1 MTETSATKPPQ
12 LRAARARKQ
21 SIIKFVI
28 LFVTLAFLFVPLL
41 AMLIFTL
48 RHPLSGR
55 WSAAPWIAIFT
66 GNGESLGAD
75 LTVLWQGIGTSL
87 ALSAVTVVI
96 MLVLL
101 VPTMVIV
108 HIRSKVLERA
118 IEWVAT
124 LPLTI
129 PAIVLVVGLGPIY
142 RWLSADVLST
152 NPIWLCFAYVIL
164 VMPFAFRAIAVGLN
178 SIDVKTLVEA
188 SRSLGAS
195 WPKVFFKVIIPNLWQ
210 SILSASF
217 ISIAVVL
224 GEYTVASLLGRM
236 NLQVALYQLGQSNSQ
251 ISTAMSLLALLF
263 GAVLLVAL
271 DLISDAMRKSR
282 KVSNLMN
289 SNSIF
294 TRRHAGADAAAS
306 VSAPATTSAAAEDAF
321 KNDPTATLEGVRG
334 KDVTK
339 AAKALLKDSVKRGG
353 GSIQMRDVVKIYPG
367 STVHALDDF
376 NLDIKPGEMVVLL
389 GGSGCGKSTALRSLA
404 GLEDIQG
411 GRIMVGGQD
420 VTGVPVNKRE
430 MAMVFQAYSLFPHMT
445 ALENVEF
452 GLEVRG
458 MGKAERRKI
467 AMEQLELV
475 GLADQAKKY
484 TQQMSGGQQQRV
496 ALARALAVKPRV
508 LLLDEPLSALDA
520 KVRVQLRDQIRRIQ
534 LTTGTTTVFVT
545 HDQEEALAVADRIG
559 VMNKG
564 KIEQIAA
571 PQNLYQ
577 RPATEYVATFIGL
590 TNRLPGA
597 SNGDEAVVFGQ
608 RVPLLAGSAKGDSV
622 AVLVRPEN
630 LTLALAG
637 SSDSHVG
644 ERARVEVIHFL
655 GSLVRVDTVITS
667 GEYQRWNKGE
677 QLKATVQLP
686 ASELPAGL
694 AVGDDVIVTPRPVAA
709 LAC

>member
-1 MTETSATKPPQ
+1 
-12 LRAARARKQ
+12 
-21 SIIKFVI
+21 
-28 LFVTLAFLFVPLL
+28 
-41 AMLIFTL
+41 
-48 RHPLSGR
+48 
-55 WSAAPWIAIFT
+55 
-66 GNGESLGAD
+66 
-75 LTVLWQGIGTSL
+75 
-87 ALSAVTVVI
+87 
-96 MLVLL
+96 
-101 VPTMVIV
+101 
-108 HIRSKVLERA
+108 
-118 IEWVAT
+118 
-124 LPLTI
+124 
-129 PAIVLVVGLGPIY
+129 
-142 RWLSADVLST
+142 
-152 NPIWLCFAYVIL
+152 
-164 VMPFAFRAIAVGLN
+164 
-178 SIDVKTLVEA
+178 
-188 SRSLGAS
+188 
-195 WPKVFFKVIIPNLWQ
+195 
-210 SILSASF
+210 
-217 ISIAVVL
+217 
-224 GEYTVASLLGRM
+224 
-236 NLQVALYQLGQSNSQ
+236 
-251 ISTAMSLLALLF
+251 
-263 GAVLLVAL
+263 
-271 DLISDAMRKSR
+271 
-282 KVSNLMN
+282 MN

-577 RPATEYVATFIGL
+577 RPAEPVPAPRHRVRGHVHWTHQPPARRIQWRRGRGL
-590 TNRLPGA
+590 RPARAAARRLRQGRFR
-597 SNGDEAVVFGQ
+597 G
-608 RVPLLAGSAKGDSV
+608 
-622 AVLVRPEN
+622 
-630 LTLALAG
+630 
-637 SSDSHVG
+637 
-644 ERARVEVIHFL
+644 RARAP
-655 GSLVRVDTVITS
+655 
-667 GEYQRWNKGE
+667 GE
-677 QLKATVQLP
+677 P
-686 ASELPAGL
+686 DAGL
-694 AVGDDVIVTPRPVAA
+694 GRQQRFARRRTRPRGGHSLPWLLGARGYGHHLRRIPALEQGRTAQGHRAA
-709 LAC
+709 ARQRAAGRSGGGR

>member
-520 KVRVQLRDQIRRIQ
+520 KVRVQLRDQIRRI
-534 LTTGTTTVFVT
+534 
-545 HDQEEALAVADRIG
+545 
-559 VMNKG
+559 NSPP
-564 KIEQIAA
+564 A
-571 PQNLYQ
+571 P
-577 RPATEYVATFIGL
+577 P
-590 TNRLPGA
+590 P
-597 SNGDEAVVFGQ
+597 
-608 RVPLLAGSAKGDSV
+608 
-622 AVLVRPEN
+622 
-630 LTLALAG
+630 
-637 SSDSHVG
+637 SS
-644 ERARVEVIHFL
+644 
-655 GSLVRVDTVITS
+655 
-667 GEYQRWNKGE
+667 
-677 QLKATVQLP
+677 
-686 ASELPAGL
+686 
-694 AVGDDVIVTPRPVAA
+694 
-709 LAC
+709 

>member
-1 MTETSATKPPQ
+1 MTAAIAPIASNGPAAAKAAGPSATPASPLSSAMAKHRQKLGTLATTLPFFAYTACFLLAPTVIVIVGAFQDRSGNFTLANFNKMFEANTIAAFGTSILVSLASSLIGAVVGALASYALVIGAKPNGLLRRMVSAISSVLAQFGGVMLAFAFIATIGINGIGTMLIKTLAGYTVNPNWLSSLPGLVTIYCYFQIPLMIIIFLPAVDSIRPQWREACESLGGNTFQYWTRVACPILAPPLHLRVPAAVRLRVLRIRDRRGPVLPAFDSGAAYDPRCHAQRTGPQPAGLCPGAGIRNDHRRGHRHAVEPRRGKEGRTLAMTETSATKPPQ

-282 KVSNLMN
+282 
-289 SNSIF
+289 
-294 TRRHAGADAAAS
+294 
-306 VSAPATTSAAAEDAF
+306 
-321 KNDPTATLEGVRG
+321 EG
-334 KDVTK
+334 K
-339 AAKALLKDSVKRGG
+339 
-353 GSIQMRDVVKIYPG
+353 
-367 STVHALDDF
+367 
-376 NLDIKPGEMVVLL
+376 
-389 GGSGCGKSTALRSLA
+389 
-404 GLEDIQG
+404 
-411 GRIMVGGQD
+411 
-420 VTGVPVNKRE
+420 
-430 MAMVFQAYSLFPHMT
+430 
-445 ALENVEF
+445 
-452 GLEVRG
+452 
-458 MGKAERRKI
+458 
-467 AMEQLELV
+467 
-475 GLADQAKKY
+475 
-484 TQQMSGGQQQRV
+484 
-496 ALARALAVKPRV
+496 
-508 LLLDEPLSALDA
+508 
-520 KVRVQLRDQIRRIQ
+520 
-534 LTTGTTTVFVT
+534 
-545 HDQEEALAVADRIG
+545 
-559 VMNKG
+559 
-564 KIEQIAA
+564 
-571 PQNLYQ
+571 
-577 RPATEYVATFIGL
+577 
-590 TNRLPGA
+590 
-597 SNGDEAVVFGQ
+597 
-608 RVPLLAGSAKGDSV
+608 
-622 AVLVRPEN
+622 
-630 LTLALAG
+630 
-637 SSDSHVG
+637 
-644 ERARVEVIHFL
+644 
-655 GSLVRVDTVITS
+655 
-667 GEYQRWNKGE
+667 
-677 QLKATVQLP
+677 
-686 ASELPAGL
+686 
-694 AVGDDVIVTPRPVAA
+694 
-709 LAC
+709 

>member
-1 MTETSATKPPQ
+1 MTAAIAPIASNGPAAAKAAGPSATPASPLSSAMAKHRQELGTLATTLPFFAYTACFLLAPTVIVIVGAFQDRSGNFTLANFNKMFEANTIAAFGTSILVSLASSLIGAVVGALASYALVIGAKPNGLLRRMVSAISSVLAQFGGVMLAFAFIATIGINGIGTMLIKTLTGYTVNPNWLSSLPGLVTIYCYFQIPLMIIIFLPAVDSIRPQWREACESLGGNTFQCWTRVACPILAPRFISAFLLLFASAFSAYATAAALFSQRSILVPLMFQGAMRNELDPNQQGFAQVLAFAMIIVVVIVMLLSHAVEKKGRTLAMTETSATATKPPQ
-12 LRAARARKQ
+12 LRAARVRKQ

-66 GNGESLGAD
+66 GDGESLGAD

-101 VPTMVIV
+101 VPIMVIV
-108 HIRSKVLERA
+108 HIRSKALERA

-164 VMPFAFRAIAVGLN
+164 VMPFAFRALAVGLN

-282 KVSNLMN
+282 
-289 SNSIF
+289 
-294 TRRHAGADAAAS
+294 
-306 VSAPATTSAAAEDAF
+306 
-321 KNDPTATLEGVRG
+321 EG
-334 KDVTK
+334 K
-339 AAKALLKDSVKRGG
+339 
-353 GSIQMRDVVKIYPG
+353 
-367 STVHALDDF
+367 
-376 NLDIKPGEMVVLL
+376 
-389 GGSGCGKSTALRSLA
+389 
-404 GLEDIQG
+404 
-411 GRIMVGGQD
+411 
-420 VTGVPVNKRE
+420 
-430 MAMVFQAYSLFPHMT
+430 
-445 ALENVEF
+445 
-452 GLEVRG
+452 
-458 MGKAERRKI
+458 
-467 AMEQLELV
+467 
-475 GLADQAKKY
+475 
-484 TQQMSGGQQQRV
+484 
-496 ALARALAVKPRV
+496 
-508 LLLDEPLSALDA
+508 
-520 KVRVQLRDQIRRIQ
+520 
-534 LTTGTTTVFVT
+534 
-545 HDQEEALAVADRIG
+545 
-559 VMNKG
+559 
-564 KIEQIAA
+564 
-571 PQNLYQ
+571 
-577 RPATEYVATFIGL
+577 
-590 TNRLPGA
+590 
-597 SNGDEAVVFGQ
+597 
-608 RVPLLAGSAKGDSV
+608 
-622 AVLVRPEN
+622 
-630 LTLALAG
+630 
-637 SSDSHVG
+637 
-644 ERARVEVIHFL
+644 
-655 GSLVRVDTVITS
+655 
-667 GEYQRWNKGE
+667 
-677 QLKATVQLP
+677 
-686 ASELPAGL
+686 
-694 AVGDDVIVTPRPVAA
+694 
-709 LAC
+709 

>member
-1 MTETSATKPPQ
+1 MTAAIAPIASNGPAAAKAAGPSATPASPLSSAMAKHRQELGTLATTLPFFAYTACFLLAPTVIVIVGAFQDRSGNFTLANFNKMFEANTIAAFGTSILVSLASSLIGAVVGALASYALVIGAKPNGLLRRMVSAISSALAQFGGVMLAFAFIATIGINGIGTMLIKTLTGYTVNPNWLSSLPGLVTIYCYFQIPLMIIIFLPAVDSIRPQWREACESLGGNTFQYWTRVACPILAPRFISAFLLLFASAFSAYATAAALFSQRSILVPLMNPRCHAQRTGPQPAGLCPGTGIRNDHRRGHRHAVEPRRGKEGRTLAMTETSATKPPQ

-164 VMPFAFRAIAVGLN
+164 VMPFAFRALAVGLN

-263 GAVLLVAL
+263 GVVLLVAL

-282 KVSNLMN
+282 
-289 SNSIF
+289 
-294 TRRHAGADAAAS
+294 
-306 VSAPATTSAAAEDAF
+306 
-321 KNDPTATLEGVRG
+321 EG
-334 KDVTK
+334 K
-339 AAKALLKDSVKRGG
+339 
-353 GSIQMRDVVKIYPG
+353 
-367 STVHALDDF
+367 
-376 NLDIKPGEMVVLL
+376 
-389 GGSGCGKSTALRSLA
+389 
-404 GLEDIQG
+404 
-411 GRIMVGGQD
+411 
-420 VTGVPVNKRE
+420 
-430 MAMVFQAYSLFPHMT
+430 
-445 ALENVEF
+445 
-452 GLEVRG
+452 
-458 MGKAERRKI
+458 
-467 AMEQLELV
+467 
-475 GLADQAKKY
+475 
-484 TQQMSGGQQQRV
+484 
-496 ALARALAVKPRV
+496 
-508 LLLDEPLSALDA
+508 
-520 KVRVQLRDQIRRIQ
+520 
-534 LTTGTTTVFVT
+534 
-545 HDQEEALAVADRIG
+545 
-559 VMNKG
+559 
-564 KIEQIAA
+564 
-571 PQNLYQ
+571 
-577 RPATEYVATFIGL
+577 
-590 TNRLPGA
+590 
-597 SNGDEAVVFGQ
+597 
-608 RVPLLAGSAKGDSV
+608 
-622 AVLVRPEN
+622 
-630 LTLALAG
+630 
-637 SSDSHVG
+637 
-644 ERARVEVIHFL
+644 
-655 GSLVRVDTVITS
+655 
-667 GEYQRWNKGE
+667 
-677 QLKATVQLP
+677 
-686 ASELPAGL
+686 
-694 AVGDDVIVTPRPVAA
+694 
-709 LAC
+709 

>member
-1 MTETSATKPPQ
+1 MTAAIAPIASNGPAAAKAAGPSATPASPLSSAMAKHRQELGTLATTLPFFAYTACFLLAPTVIVIVGAFQDRSGNFTLANFNKMFEANTIAAFGTSILVSLASSLIGAVVGALASYALVIGAKPNGLLRRMVSAISSVLAQFGGVMLAFAFIATIGINGIGTMLIKTLTGYTVNPNWLSSLPGLVTIYCYFQIPLMIIIFLPAVDSIRPQWREACESLGGNTFQYWTRVACPILAPRFISAFLLLFASAFSAYATAAALFSPAFDSGAAYDPRCHAQRTGPQPAGLCPGAGIRNDHRRGHRHAVEPRRGKEGRTLAMTETSATKPPQ

-282 KVSNLMN
+282 
-289 SNSIF
+289 
-294 TRRHAGADAAAS
+294 
-306 VSAPATTSAAAEDAF
+306 
-321 KNDPTATLEGVRG
+321 EG
-334 KDVTK
+334 K
-339 AAKALLKDSVKRGG
+339 
-353 GSIQMRDVVKIYPG
+353 
-367 STVHALDDF
+367 
-376 NLDIKPGEMVVLL
+376 
-389 GGSGCGKSTALRSLA
+389 
-404 GLEDIQG
+404 
-411 GRIMVGGQD
+411 
-420 VTGVPVNKRE
+420 
-430 MAMVFQAYSLFPHMT
+430 
-445 ALENVEF
+445 
-452 GLEVRG
+452 
-458 MGKAERRKI
+458 
-467 AMEQLELV
+467 
-475 GLADQAKKY
+475 
-484 TQQMSGGQQQRV
+484 
-496 ALARALAVKPRV
+496 
-508 LLLDEPLSALDA
+508 
-520 KVRVQLRDQIRRIQ
+520 
-534 LTTGTTTVFVT
+534 
-545 HDQEEALAVADRIG
+545 
-559 VMNKG
+559 
-564 KIEQIAA
+564 
-571 PQNLYQ
+571 
-577 RPATEYVATFIGL
+577 
-590 TNRLPGA
+590 
-597 SNGDEAVVFGQ
+597 
-608 RVPLLAGSAKGDSV
+608 
-622 AVLVRPEN
+622 
-630 LTLALAG
+630 
-637 SSDSHVG
+637 
-644 ERARVEVIHFL
+644 
-655 GSLVRVDTVITS
+655 
-667 GEYQRWNKGE
+667 
-677 QLKATVQLP
+677 
-686 ASELPAGL
+686 
-694 AVGDDVIVTPRPVAA
+694 
-709 LAC
+709 

>member
-1 MTETSATKPPQ
+1 MTAAIAPIASNGPAAAKAAGPSATPASPLSSAMAKHRQELGTLATTLPFFAYTACFLLAPTVIVIVGAFQDRSGNFTLANFNKMFEANTIAAFGTSILVSLASSLIGAVVGALASYALVIGAKPNGLLRRMVSAISSVLAQFGGVMLAFAFIATIGINGIGTMLIKTLTGYTVNPNWLSSLPGLVTIYCYFQIPLMIIIFLPAVDSIRPQWREACESLGGQHVPVLDARGLPDSGTPLHLRVPAAVRLRVLRIRDRRGPVLPAFDSGAAYDPRCHAQRTGPQPAGLCPGAGIRNDHRRGHRHAVEPRRGKEGRTLAMTETSATKPPQ

-282 KVSNLMN
+282 
-289 SNSIF
+289 
-294 TRRHAGADAAAS
+294 
-306 VSAPATTSAAAEDAF
+306 
-321 KNDPTATLEGVRG
+321 EG
-334 KDVTK
+334 K
-339 AAKALLKDSVKRGG
+339 
-353 GSIQMRDVVKIYPG
+353 
-367 STVHALDDF
+367 
-376 NLDIKPGEMVVLL
+376 
-389 GGSGCGKSTALRSLA
+389 
-404 GLEDIQG
+404 
-411 GRIMVGGQD
+411 
-420 VTGVPVNKRE
+420 
-430 MAMVFQAYSLFPHMT
+430 
-445 ALENVEF
+445 
-452 GLEVRG
+452 
-458 MGKAERRKI
+458 
-467 AMEQLELV
+467 
-475 GLADQAKKY
+475 
-484 TQQMSGGQQQRV
+484 
-496 ALARALAVKPRV
+496 
-508 LLLDEPLSALDA
+508 
-520 KVRVQLRDQIRRIQ
+520 
-534 LTTGTTTVFVT
+534 
-545 HDQEEALAVADRIG
+545 
-559 VMNKG
+559 
-564 KIEQIAA
+564 
-571 PQNLYQ
+571 
-577 RPATEYVATFIGL
+577 
-590 TNRLPGA
+590 
-597 SNGDEAVVFGQ
+597 
-608 RVPLLAGSAKGDSV
+608 
-622 AVLVRPEN
+622 
-630 LTLALAG
+630 
-637 SSDSHVG
+637 
-644 ERARVEVIHFL
+644 
-655 GSLVRVDTVITS
+655 
-667 GEYQRWNKGE
+667 
-677 QLKATVQLP
+677 
-686 ASELPAGL
+686 
-694 AVGDDVIVTPRPVAA
+694 
-709 LAC
+709 